1 MAGVQTWE
9 EGVQDQFVTT
19 DLDTLLT
26 ALYVF
31 CDDHL
36 APVERKRPGRRKKL
50 SDAELLCLAVA
61 QVLLGFPSQHHWL
74 RFAYG
79 RLGHLFPYLPH
90 QPGYHKRLIAATPL
104 VLRVIQ
110 MLAVRVPSHT
120 DQLRLID
127 ATPLPCGTSRET
139 VTRSGLAGWANYG
152 YCASH
157 SRFYWGLKLYL
168 VTTLEGMPVVWC
180 LADPKI
186 GEREIGAE
194 LLAHARDLAAFPTG
208 VVVIGDKGFAGR
220 EFERDMT
227 ELGIT
232 FVRPDRRDEQR
243 RHGNLSMIRQRIESI
258 INTAKRQ
265 LSLEQ
270 HGARTPHG
278 VLARVAQRM
287 LALAATIWHNWDI
300 DAPVKRS
307 LIAYDH

>member
-1 MAGVQTWE
+1 VS
-9 EGVQDQFVTT
+9 T

-36 APVERKRPGRRKKL
+36 APPGRTRPGRRKKL

-104 VLRVIQ
+104 IQ
-110 MLAVRVPSHT
+110 RAVQKLATQIPSHA

-127 ATPLPCGTSRET
+127 ATPLSCGTSRET
-139 VTRSGLAGWANYG
+139 AKRSELAGFANYG

-157 SRFYWGLKLYL
+157 SRYYWGLKLYL
-168 VTTLEGMPVVWC
+168 VTTLEGMPIVWC
-180 LADPKI
+180 LADPKL
-186 GEREIGAE
+186 GEREVAAD
-194 LLAHARDLAAFPTG
+194 LLGHAQDLTALPVG

-220 EFERDMT
+220 EFDRDMT

-232 FVRPDRRDEQR
+232 FVRPDRRDETR
-243 RHGNLSMIRQRIESI
+243 RHGNLALIRQRIESI

-265 LSLEQ
+265 LSLNSTAPAPPPGSSPASPNASWPSPPRSGTTGPST
-270 HGARTPHG
+270 HRSNAR
-278 VLARVAQRM
+278 
-287 LALAATIWHNWDI
+287 
-300 DAPVKRS
+300 
-307 LIAYDH
+307 